1 MTVERLTT
9 TLIGG
14 SNGTATLCAILG
26 DKHNPRNNGHTIR
39 VVTRSPQRFFN
50 SNNND
55 NETNNGRNKIREWR
69 CHEQKPLTDVFPLP
83 FLPTQWLTHVG
94 APHSVFGY
102 VEGDDVSAFE
112 SAFAGHCLDDA
123 GVTDV
128 ILLSCPVNAHLPLLR
143 KVARALYKLND
154 EGKLLS
160 NKRDAPPILIGTLYA
175 AGSFDWACRIA
186 FCVEKPPNFQGWK
199 RPLALFGLKSFPYLT
214 KSLKPGHVTLYG
226 RYPDLTV
233 AVAPSTRSVRAHA
246 RKAIDRILQ
255 NADTGKQMRFIGLS
269 SDVGGDGSGR
279 EDIVPGIDGDS
290 SCRSESMAD
299 MADPQNSI
307 GFLMAT
313 LNSTNQYLHPSILDA
328 LFTDENTPEGNIPDG
343 SIEWE
348 GKPTPLPL
356 FYADGASKP
365 EAARLLTA
373 IACGECF
380 VIIDLCEK
388 MLVPGDSLNPIS
400 AHFGGEP
407 FGRFAMTFFGN
418 TPEKV
423 AKRSLLPDLIFKK
436 GNSGDNA
443 LEGAKDGPTTDDK
456 VNLKGFHEF
465 MMRFGLVNNTRLG
478 SVVAPCY
485 KDPETGRVRP
495 KVDTRFFVDDIPHG
509 YCIYLGL
516 AELMGCDL
524 ERDLPEMLRS
534 TRKLQH
540 WMGKE
545 FVVPANQTVTSMG
558 IVGGA
563 RDVKE
568 TSAPQAFGIKT
579 VEELRDFLSMALFG
593 DNVSARVER
602 KIKDAVV
609 LKGSDDDAKSMLR
622 AKL

>member
-1 MTVERLTT
+1 MTMERLTT
-9 TLIGG
+9 TLVGG

-26 DKHNPRNNGHTIR
+26 DKHNPRNSGHTIR
-39 VVTRSPQRFFN
+39 VVTRSAKKFFN
-50 SNNND
+50 DSI
-55 NETNNGRNKIREWR
+55 TNNGRSEIREWR

-102 VEGDDVSAFE
+102 EEGEDVSAFE

-143 KVARALYKLND
+143 KVARALYKLNE

-160 NKRDAPPILIGTLYA
+160 NKRDAPPILIGTLYG

-233 AVAPSTRSVRAHA
+233 AVAPSTRSVRAQA
-246 RKAIDRILQ
+246 RKALDRILQ
-255 NADTGKQMRFIGLS
+255 NADTGKYMSFIGLS
-269 SDVGGDGSGR
+269 SNIGGDGSGL
-279 EDIVPGIDGDS
+279 EDTLVGGNT
-290 SCRSESMAD
+290 CQSESMAD

-328 LFTDENTPEGNIPDG
+328 LFTDENTPEGKMPDG

-348 GKPTPLPL
+348 GKSTPLPL
-356 FYADGASKP
+356 FYADGAAKP

-388 MLVPGDSLNPIS
+388 MLVPDNSLNPIS

-423 AKRSLLPDLIFKK
+423 GKRSLLPDLMFKSGGE
-436 GNSGDNA
+436 GNS
-443 LEGAKDGPTTDDK
+443 LKGAKVGPTTDDK

-485 KDPETGRVRP
+485 KDPKTGRVRP

-524 ERDLPEMLRS
+524 ERDMPEMLRS

-563 RDVKE
+563 RDVKQ
-568 TSAPQAFGIKT
+568 TSAPQAFGIET
-579 VEELRDFLSMALFG
+579 IEELRDFLRMALFG
-593 DNVSARVER
+593 DNVSARMER
-602 KIKDAVV
+602 KIRDAVI
-609 LKGSDDDAKSMLR
+609 KGRGDVENVLR